1 MSGAFR
7 SSVWDPP
14 LIVSQILCMQASYY
28 VFLGTWI
35 ITLDLILHSDL
46 SLGQIYNFDSFQLKY
61 GISVLCAYILNA
73 ITGALSL
80 WYIVKRTKQ
89 CLDFTLTVHL
99 FHFITCCIYNGRVP
113 TSVSWWVTNT
123 VVIVIMTVLG
133 EFLCMKTEMKEIP
146 LGTSS
151 KVDL

>member
-46 SLGQIYNFDSFQLKY
+46 SLGQIYNFDVSNNREICGFCHACSCRTFSLMVYFTQRNHL
-61 GISVLCAYILNA
+61 VDNFYILWMAFN
-73 ITGALSL
+73 
-80 WYIVKRTKQ
+80 
-89 CLDFTLTVHL
+89 F
-99 FHFITCCIYNGRVP
+99 
-113 TSVSWWVTNT
+113 
-123 VVIVIMTVLG
+123 
-133 EFLCMKTEMKEIP
+133 
-146 LGTSS
+146 
-151 KVDL
+151 